1 MFKKIK
7 RGTRD
12 RWFGKIIRVLEPGK
26 TKILGRVVR
35 NYGIYGFEPI
45 QNSIGNFFS
54 VEIPKDIKLSSD
66 KIIECEVVRDQYG
79 FLLHPFI
86 FSSVL
91 QAKPGRTIFAE
102 TAIRNHELPVQFPDN
117 VKMEADLISE
127 KIDPS
132 VISKRRD
139 MRDMPFV
146 TIDGQDAKDYDD
158 AIFVEKNQIIL
169 IFTWLSQM

>member
-1 MFKKIK
+1 MFLSLFKIQ
-7 RGTRD
+7 
-12 RWFGKIIRVLEPGK
+12 LE
-26 TKILGRVVR
+26 I
-35 NYGIYGFEPI
+35 
-45 QNSIGNFFS
+45 FS

-66 KIIECEVVRDQYG
+66 EIIECEVVRDQYG

-132 VISKRRD
+132 VIAKRRD

-146 TIDGQDAKDYDD
+146 TIDGQDAK
-158 AIFVEKNQIIL
+158 IMMTRFSLKKNQIIL
-169 IFTWLSQM
+169 TFTWLSQM